1 MDQLV
6 EVFEDVLACYLV
18 YFGCED
24 PNFSVILGI
33 LPSILV
39 FRKNSLEENILL
51 LDKVKIFLQIFHFL
65 DSGLIK
71 VPFHSWF
78 KAYQSSFIVFELEHS
93 PEYRFFSI
101 FYFAS

>member
-39 FRKNSLEENILL
+39 FRKNSLEVNIFF
-51 LDKVKIFLQIFHFL
+51 LDKVKVFLQLFHFL
-65 DSGLIK
+65 DSCGVKMFL
-71 VPFHSWF
+71 HRRF
-78 KAYQSSFIVFELEHS
+78 KAN
-93 PEYRFFSI
+93 
-101 FYFAS
+101 